1 MKAAGGDR
9 CAVFNYEA
17 ASDQFTA
24 DPQKPLRLWARVPYG
39 REGEG
44 LNLLPV
50 PEALNRACPD
60 SKKDVLVR
68 GLIFD
73 VDTGLLREV
82 QPIAQQAAA

>member
-1 MKAAGGDR
+1 MI
-9 CAVFNYEA
+9 NYEA

-24 DPQKPLRLWARVPYG
+24 DRKSLWRLWARVPYG

-44 LNLLPV
+44 LHLPPV
-50 PEALNRACPD
+50 PEALNRAWPD
-60 SKKDVLVR
+60 SRKDVPVR

>member
-1 MKAAGGDR
+1 M
-9 CAVFNYEA
+9 
-17 ASDQFTA
+17 
-24 DPQKPLRLWARVPYG
+24 LYG

-44 LNLLPV
+44 LHPPPV
-50 PEALNRACPD
+50 REAMNRACAD

-73 VDTGLLREV
+73 VDTGLLREG